1 MGMGLK
7 VLLGWMLAAALAGHG
22 HGEAAGLKG
31 RSADGRLFDLAQ
43 QRGRVVMVVYWAST
57 CAPCRTVLP
66 ELRANLRGW
75 KDQPFDLVSV
85 SLDARET
92 DWREY
97 ERLAAITQPDAAM
110 RGISLWRGARDTQD
124 ALQPGSPRKLPLTL
138 VLDAQGREVQ
148 RYEGRVPAKAW
159 DAVAELLP

>member
-1 MGMGLK
+1 MRNEWLLARGL
-7 VLLGWMLAAALAGHG
+7 ALAVAFGALG
-22 HGEAAGLKG
+22 SSEAAGLKG
-31 RSADGRLFDLAQ
+31 RSADGRPFDLAQ

-75 KDQPFDLVSV
+75 KDRPFDLVSV
-85 SLDARET
+85 SLDAREA
-92 DWREY
+92 DWRDY
-97 ERLAAITQPDAAM
+97 ERLAATTQPDAAM
-110 RGISLWRGARDTQD
+110 RGVSLWRGARDTQD
-124 ALQPGSPRKLPLTL
+124 ALLPERPKKLPLTL

-148 RYEGRVPAKAW
+148 RYEGRVPAQAW